1 MVNMDSKA
9 IYEKLKAKFGDEVII
24 SYNEL
29 KADPFIIIKP
39 SAIEEVCGYL
49 LEDEALAFDTLMS
62 ISGVDYPKDEKL
74 ASVYHLFS
82 YKHLH
87 KLVLKVE
94 LPRSEPR
101 VPSVEKVWPAA
112 NWHERETYD
121 LLGIIYEGHS
131 DFRRILLPDDWV
143 GHPLRKDYK
152 DMEYYH
158 GMKVPY

>member
-1 MVNMDSKA
+1 MDAKA
-9 IYEKLKAKFGDEVII
+9 IYEKLKAKFGDEVIT

-29 KADPFIIIKP
+29 KVDPFIIIKL
-39 SAIEEVCGYL
+39 SEIEKVCRYL
-49 LEDEALAFDTLMS
+49 AEDEDLAFDTLVS
-62 ISGVDYPKDEKL
+62 ISGVDYPKEEKL

-94 LPRSEPR
+94 LSRSEPR
-101 VPSVEKVWPAA
+101 VPTVEKVWPAA
-112 NWHERETYD
+112 NWHEREAYD
-121 LLGIIYEGHS
+121 LLGIIYEEHS
-131 DFRRILLPDDWV
+131 DHRRILLPDDWV

-158 GMKVPY
+158 GMKVTY